1 GLKAQKSST
10 GASATPHFEPISGNT
25 PTATCR
31 LSRSRRG
38 SSAVT
43 RACWVTC
50 HLLGPSPRLRGSVL
64 HNSASASSPSG
75 GTQFMLPLVSSTNKK
90 FAGIK
95 LASTATAAHWLNRGA
110 ASVCHQFAPP
120 SSGLELGS
128 SPLEVSSLV
137 SSDGLSTG
145 DAAQELSSHGSAT
158 SARIA
163 RRSAETSKRRIG
175 NSFTGRTESEEH
187 RTTINAPSYLV
198 EARVDESRPQARP
211 AQRIREVRGVAQ
223 RTGTRCTLPGYVDL
237 DLIDGLAER

>member
-128 SPLEVSSLV
+128 SPLE
-137 SSDGLSTG
+137 DRKSTR
-145 DAAQELSSHGSAT
+145 LNSSHVK
-158 SARIA
+158 I
-163 RRSAETSKRRIG
+163 
-175 NSFTGRTESEEH
+175 
-187 RTTINAPSYLV
+187 SYAVFCLKKK
-198 EARVDESRPQARP
+198 
-211 AQRIREVRGVAQ
+211 ILTFNEVVM
-223 RTGTRCTLPGYVDL
+223 
-237 DLIDGLAER
+237 